1 MSKREG
7 KPATGPERVEINRA
21 PVLTLWAAVVAERL
35 GYDRDTAL
43 TLAKAVTGLD
53 AQAKGQRLGIYEPK
67 EAEEKEKEKKERPGP
82 AVELLGRA
90 IPVVKTKEGV
100 RATVKDKPVSPESV
114 ERYLRSKFGDAL
126 PEVRQSMEEL
136 ARAYRPKEL
145 ERRAY
150 RLYTEFRPV
159 IPAGVKGW
167 GAKGELDLARIRA
180 LGEKGA
186 R

>member
-1 MSKREG
+1 MG
-7 KPATGPERVEINRA
+7 KQVDKPTAGPERVEINRA

-43 TLAKAVTGLD
+43 TLAKAVAGLD

-67 EAEEKEKEKKERPGP
+67 ETEEKEKAKKEKAKEEKEGP
-82 AVELLGRA
+82 IVELLGRA

-100 RATVKDKPVSPESV
+100 RATVKDKAVSPESV
-114 ERYLRSKFGDAL
+114 ERYLSSKFGDAL

-145 ERRAY
+145 ARRAY
-150 RLYTEFRPV
+150 RLYTEFRPE

-167 GAKGELDLARIRA
+167 GAKGQL
-180 LGEKGA
+180 
-186 R
+186 